1 MCFGIGSPLDVNA
14 PSTLTIGPIPM
25 TSHLG
30 WVNGTVSANA
40 TLRLMRDGRSFRV
53 ITSFPIGWSHTF
65 PAVTIRDVPSGRYS
79 LMLDVSS
86 TGNMGAHIRISVS
99 PFLFERQANFQ
110 RCEFGTNGMTAFY
123 AQHHLHFTE
132 QNGLDVRGQTNMPG
146 VLLSGTGNAGGG
158 ASNLWGAR
166 RHALSGVVRVSLGV
180 YDVFH
185 SVGHREYAVLIT
197 PTTANRVATVVALQK
212 HENRFQVEFRTN
224 AGTPALADSAFDF
237 LISGRNYV

>member
-1 MCFGIGSPLDVNA
+1 
-14 PSTLTIGPIPM
+14 M

-86 TGNMGAHIRISVS
+86 TGNMGAQVRVSISS
-99 PFLFERQANFQ
+99 FLFERQANFQ
-110 RCEFGTNGMTAFY
+110 RCEFGTNGMAAFY

-132 QNGLDVRGQTNMPG
+132 ENGLDVRGQTNMPG
-146 VLLSGTGNAGGG
+146 VLLSGTVAINGFM
-158 ASNLWGAR
+158 SNLWGAR
-166 RHALSGVVRVSLGV
+166 RSNTQPQRVSLGV
-180 YDVFH
+180 YNVFH
-185 SVGHREYAVLIT
+185 SVGHREYVVLIT